1 MNQPTAER
9 LNVIILSMAAKQKV
23 FNDLESE
30 MIQLNVYEKYIDYLI
45 EINLDLLNLDKEK
58 KEEYKWLIDMYLEG
72 EIEEPDQVIASLKND
87 LNIV

>member
-30 MIQLNVYEKYIDYLI
+30 MIQLNVYEKYIDHLI
-45 EINLDLLNLDKEK
+45 EINLDLLNLDKEN
-58 KEEYKWLIDMYLEG
+58 KEKYKWLIDMYFEG

-87 LNIV
+87 LNI